1 MVIMKTRTIIIAI
14 LAAMSLTAAAQGQPR
29 KNAAAVPAKEFSYAM
44 GVSQAPS
51 LKTYLLQ
58 SGVDTAYLSYAA
70 KALTE
75 AAGLSDD
82 EIKQKVAYALGLNV
96 AKMNIERVV
105 PTFNQAATG
114 KKDTVY
120 TDLAIFSKGLA
131 DGLMGKATISADSA
145 TKVSEAQFEYFKQSY
160 KRQNADFLVAN
171 AKKKGIKTLE
181 SGLQYRVIKK
191 GKGAVANDTT
201 EVDVHYEGRL
211 IDGKVFDSSYKRNQ
225 PLSFKPTQVI
235 KGWSEA
241 LKMMPEGSVYEL
253 FIPYDLGYG
262 ERGAGQD
269 IPPYSTLIFKVEVI
283 KVKK

>member
-1 MVIMKTRTIIIAI
+1 MKMKTIIITL
-14 LAAMSLTAAAQGQPR
+14 LAVICMSSTAQERNG
-29 KNAAAVPAKEFSYAM
+29 KNAKAVPADVFSYAL
-44 GVSQAPS
+44 GVSQSSS
-51 LKTYLLQ
+51 LKSYLLQ
-58 SGVDTAYLSYAA
+58 RGVDSAYISYAA
-70 KALTE
+70 KALVE
-75 AAGLSDD
+75 ANSLSDD
-82 EIKQKVAYALGLNV
+82 QIKQKVAYGLGLEV

-105 PTFNQAATG
+105 PTFNQTATG

-120 TDLAIFSKGLA
+120 TDLSLFSKGLA
-131 DGLMGKATISADSA
+131 DGLVGKSTMSVDSA
-145 TKVSEAQFEYFKQSY
+145 TKVSESQFEYFKQSY

-171 AKKKGIKTLE
+171 AKKKGIKTTD

-201 EVDVHYEGRL
+201 QVEVHYEGRL

-225 PLSFKPTQVI
+225 PLTFKPTQVI

-241 LKMMPEGSVYEL
+241 LKMMPEGSIYEL
-253 FIPYDLGYG
+253 YIPYDLAYG

-269 IPPYSTLIFKVEVI
+269 IPPYSTLIFKVEVL